1 MHVLS
6 YCKNLPFIEEIEMD
20 SDEEQIENVEETSR
34 GDSDDELVID
44 KVNICLLMN
53 LKLSMLQSEQ
63 QASNSIFSAGR

>member
-1 MHVLS
+1 
-6 YCKNLPFIEEIEMD
+6 MD